1 MAALLVYALFLA
13 YAIWRLFRPRTVGE
27 KEYLLAGRSLTLP
40 AFVATTVSSWYGGIL
55 GVGEYSYGYGISN
68 WVVFGLPYYLYAFI
82 FAIFLARRARRSP
95 VLTVPDQL
103 RKRFGPKVAMTGSV
117 VLFLMTAP
125 AAYVLALGVLLA
137 HITGLP
143 FIVSLLVGTVFSLAY
158 VFRGG
163 LASVVFTDKLQFL
176 MMFVGF
182 AMLLPAARVQ
192 LGGFDWLRANLP
204 ATHLDPTGGQG
215 FQAIAVWYFIAS
227 AALVEPAFYQRCFA
241 AKDGKTAR
249 NGLLVSILFWILFD
263 FMTTFSG
270 LYARA
275 ALPGLVEAGGL
286 GAQGAYPA
294 LADLLLPPAA
304 ASLFMVGLLATI
316 MSTIDSYAF
325 LSAVTFGRDIVWR
338 LKGGRGD
345 SNRYSR
351 IGIWVTG
358 FVSVALALWKES
370 VVGLWHDLGSVGTP
384 SLLFPLALSFGKR
397 PAHRGWILASMLCG
411 GGISLAWIVAEQWT
425 GDYPF
430 GLRPIFPGL
439 LLGGAL
445 SWWAV
450 RKGRRNSGRKA

>member
-1 MAALLVYALFLA
+1 MAAIAVYALFLV
-13 YAIWRLFRPRTVGE
+13 YALWRLFRPSAVGE

-40 AFVATTVSSWYGGIL
+40 AFVATTVSTWYGGIL
-55 GVGEYSYGYGISN
+55 GVGEYSYSHGISN
-68 WVVFGLPYYLYAFI
+68 WVVFGVPYYLYALI
-82 FAIFLARRARRSP
+82 FALFLAHRARRSP

-103 RKRFGPKVAMTGSV
+103 RKRFGAKVALTGSV
-117 VLFLMTAP
+117 VLFVMTAP

-143 FIVSLLVGTVFSLAY
+143 FLAALLIGTVFSLAY

-163 LASVVFTDKLQFL
+163 LRSVVFTDKLQFL
-176 MMFVGF
+176 MMFIGF
-182 AMLLPAARVQ
+182 AMLLPAARMK
-192 LGGFDWLRANLP
+192 LGGFDWLQANLP

-241 AKDGKTAR
+241 AKNEKTAR
-249 NGLLVSILFWILFD
+249 NGLLVSILFWVFFD
-263 FMTTFSG
+263 FMTTFTG

-286 GAQGAYPA
+286 GAQGSYPA
-294 LADLLLPPAA
+294 LAELLLPPVA

-338 LKGGRGD
+338 LKGGKGD

-351 IGIWVTG
+351 MGIWVTG

-370 VVGLWHDLGSVGTP
+370 IVGLWHDLGSVGTP
-384 SLLFPLALSFGKR
+384 ALLFPLALSFGKR
-397 PAHRGWILASMLCG
+397 PAHRGWILASMFAG
-411 GGISLAWIVAEQWT
+411 GGIALAWILVEQWS
-425 GDYPF
+425 GSYPL

-439 LLGGAL
+439 AL
-445 SWWAV
+445 SATISWWAL
-450 RKGRRNSGRKA
+450 RQGRRDSRRKA